1 VLFGI
6 VFSFAAVHAPELF
19 GLAGNVRNGSLSFHQ
34 HLVQVLLQAALL
46 YTVSSDALPGLTHR
60 LWLRRTKTLHFH
72 NMQQCF
78 HILPHRQLQARQ
90 APGHPCQTVKLCA
103 AT

>member
-1 VLFGI
+1 MLFGI

-60 LWLRRTKTLHFH
+60 LWLRRTKLCTFTTCSSVFTFYHTDSFKH
-72 NMQQCF
+72 GR
-78 HILPHRQLQARQ
+78 LP
-90 APGHPCQTVKLCA
+90 
-103 AT
+103 ATRAKR